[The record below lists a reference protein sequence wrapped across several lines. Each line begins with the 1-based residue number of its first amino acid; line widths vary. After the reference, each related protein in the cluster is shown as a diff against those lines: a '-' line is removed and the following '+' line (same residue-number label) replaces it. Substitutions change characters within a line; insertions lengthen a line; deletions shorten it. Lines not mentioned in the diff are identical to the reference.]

1 MLLTVARETSI
12 SQLTFFLF
20 NGKTKLTLSKATT
33 AMVSFL
39 NNLLSRRKPGVGIEL
54 ATERI
59 NIVELRKKGDRLK
72 LVSLATTPVPD
83 DVIQD
88 GQIIDT
94 PTLAELVQSTLADHN
109 IKIKRVATAIPAREA
124 VTRIISVPAE
134 LNPEEL
140 REYMNAEA
148 GLYLPFS
155 REEADLDYQKLGLF
169 VDEDGIEK
177 MQVLL
182 VATRKEIIDTYLD
195 TFEQAGLQVDVLEVS
210 SFAVIRTLK
219 QQLEQFSSNEAA
231 IIADIEFDSTELA
244 IVVDGI
250 PQFNR
255 TIPIG
260 LFQVQTA
267 LNEAMNLPPSRDVN
281 ELQAMTLPVTDTM
294 GALSDPNPGTNA
306 IIKVLSELA
315 DELRRSID
323 FYINQSDGL
332 EIAQLLVS
340 GPGAAIGQLDEFFMQ
355 RLAMPATQVDP
366 IETLALD
373 IDQDIPPNQRA
384 SLGVALGL
392 GMRVS

>member
-1 MLLTVARETSI
+1 
-12 SQLTFFLF
+12 
-20 NGKTKLTLSKATT
+20 
-33 AMVSFL
+33 MVGFL
-39 NNLLSRRKPGVGIEL
+39 NQLLSGRKPGIGIEL
-54 ATERI
+54 AAERI
-59 NIVELRKKGDRLK
+59 NIVELRQKGGNLK
-72 LVSLATTPVPD
+72 LVTFATIPVPE
-83 DVIQD
+83 DVVQD
-88 GQIIDT
+88 GQIIDS
-94 PTLAELVQSTLADHN
+94 PTLAELVESTLSDNN
-109 IKIKRVATAIPAREA
+109 IKTKRVATAIPAREA

-134 LNPEEL
+134 LNEEEL

-155 REEADLDYQKLGLF
+155 REEADVDYQKLGLF

-182 VATRKEIIDTYLD
+182 VATRREITDTYID
-195 TFEQAGLQVDVLEVS
+195 TFEQAGLQIDVLEVS

-260 LFQVQTA
+260 LYQVQTA
-267 LNEAMNLPPSRDVN
+267 LNEAMNLPPARDVK
-281 ELQAMTLPVTDTM
+281 ELQSMTLPVTDTM

-332 EIAQLLVS
+332 EIAQLLIC

-366 IETLALD
+366 VETLSLE
-373 IDQDIPPNQRA
+373 IEQDISLDQRA

-392 GMRVS
+392 GLRVS

>member
-1 MLLTVARETSI
+1 
-12 SQLTFFLF
+12 
-20 NGKTKLTLSKATT
+20 
-33 AMVSFL
+33 MVSFFKGL
-39 NNLLSRRKPGVGIEL
+39 FSGQKPGVGIEL
-54 ATERI
+54 ASERI
-59 NIVELRKKGDRLK
+59 NVVELRRKGNEFK
-72 LVSLATTPVPD
+72 LINIATTPVPE
-83 DVIQD
+83 DVVQD

-94 PTLAELVQSTLADHN
+94 PTMAELIQSTLADKN
-109 IKIKRVATAIPAREA
+109 IKTKRVATAIPGREA
-124 VTRIISVPAE
+124 VTRLISVPAE
-134 LNPEEL
+134 LNEEEL
-140 REYMNAEA
+140 KDYMNAEA

-155 REEADLDYQKLGLF
+155 REEADVDYQKLGMF

-182 VATRKEIIDTYLD
+182 VATRKEVTDTYLE
-195 TFEQAGLQVDVLEVS
+195 TFEQAELKVDVLEVS
-210 SFAVIRTLK
+210 SFALIRTLK
-219 QQLEQFSSNEAA
+219 HQLEQYSSSEAT
-231 IIADIEFDSTELA
+231 IIADLEFDSTELA
-244 IVVDGI
+244 IVVNGV

-267 LNEAMNLPPSRDVN
+267 LNNAMNLPPSRDVS

-306 IIKVLSELA
+306 IIKILSELA

-332 EIAQLLVS
+332 EIAQLLLA
-340 GPGAAIGQLDEFFMQ
+340 GPGASIGQLDEFFMQ

-366 IETLALD
+366 VEMLSL
-373 IDQDIPPNQRA
+373 QSEQEIPPEQRA

>member
-1 MLLTVARETSI
+1 
-12 SQLTFFLF
+12 
-20 NGKTKLTLSKATT
+20 
-33 AMVSFL
+33 MVSFFKGL
-39 NNLLSRRKPGVGIEL
+39 FSGKKPGIGIEL
-54 ATERI
+54 ASERI
-59 NIVELRKKGDRLK
+59 HIVELRKKGNDLK
-72 LVSLATTPVPD
+72 LVNIASTPVPE
-83 DVIQD
+83 DVVQD

-94 PTLAELVQSTLADHN
+94 PTMAELIQSTLADKN
-109 IKIKRVATAIPAREA
+109 IKTKRVATAIPGREA
-124 VTRIISVPAE
+124 VTRLISVPAE
-134 LNPEEL
+134 LNEEEL
-140 REYMNAEA
+140 KDYMNAEA

-155 REEADLDYQKLGLF
+155 REEADVDYQKLGMF

-182 VATRKEIIDTYLD
+182 VATRKEVTNTYLE
-195 TFEQAGLQVDVLEVS
+195 TFEQAELKIDVIEVS
-210 SFAVIRTLK
+210 SFALIRTLK
-219 QQLEQFSSNEAA
+219 NQLQQFSSSEAA
-231 IIADIEFDSTELA
+231 IIADLEFDSTELA
-244 IVVDGI
+244 IVVDGV

-267 LNEAMNLPPSRDVN
+267 LNNAMNLPPSRDVS

-306 IIKVLSELA
+306 IIKILSELA

-332 EIAQLLVS
+332 EIAQLLLT
-340 GPGAAIGQLDEFFMQ
+340 GPGAAIGQLDDFFMQ
-355 RLAMPATQVDP
+355 RLAMPALQVDP
-366 IETLALD
+366 VEMLSLQ
-373 IDQDIPPNQRA
+373 IDQEIPPEQRA